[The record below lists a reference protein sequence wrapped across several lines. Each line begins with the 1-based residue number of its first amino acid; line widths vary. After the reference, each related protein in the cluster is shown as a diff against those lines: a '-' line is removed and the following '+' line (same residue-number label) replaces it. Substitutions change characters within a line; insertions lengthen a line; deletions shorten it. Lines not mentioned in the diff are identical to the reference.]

1 MNNNRNDERNFPR
14 LFIRPW
20 WVVVVWHRP
29 RVAGTIGG
37 RDYSD
42 YRGSSGKRRM
52 TRTMMKSKKR
62 GTGRAFEKWME
73 NEKCEEEEES
83 KENEETWRSRRNRER
98 WPVIFLGRQDNER
111 WWHTDEKDEEHL
123 ALAHSFSSEVYNN
136 NSPSPPVAARAF
148 LYPKEEEEEEDEE
161 ETRCAGLKSEKREWG
176 PPQKS
181 SLKQLF
187 TIKVDIFHDFL
198 QKEKKISIYYSGSS
212 STNAHFSLFLPS
224 SHLSHPVLFNS
235 RNVGANVNYTD
246 RKVGRRANGVRK
258 SLPLCYIFFLLLTSG
273 FK

>member
-148 LYPKEEEEEEDEE
+148 LYPKEEEEEEEEE

-198 QKEKKISIYYSGSS
+198 QKEKKKYLYITLGHLVQMRIS
-212 STNAHFSLFLPS
+212 
-224 SHLSHPVLFNS
+224 LS
-235 RNVGANVNYTD
+235 
-246 RKVGRRANGVRK
+246 
-258 SLPLCYIFFLLLTSG
+258 FFLLLIYPIQYYSIPEMSERMWIILTG
-273 FK
+273 RWVGGRTG